1 MDSLAR
7 QRALALA
14 LDAAIVSAAVDLA
27 AVPALAA
34 AFFFFPEV
42 PLVTLGWVIFG
53 FTLLLWLCRDARGG
67 LSRKWLGLEIVDR
80 DGRNP
85 GVFRSVV
92 RNLPLLVPGW
102 NLWEAWRVA
111 RGGDRPRSLDPALGL
126 RLSTRA

>member
-1 MDSLAR
+1 MAR
-7 QRALALA
+7 QRALALV

-42 PLVTLGWVIFG
+42 PLVTLGWAIFG
-53 FTLLLWLCRDARGG
+53 STLLLWLCRDARGG

-80 DGRNP
+80 DGGAP
-85 GVFRSVV
+85 GVFRSML

-102 NLWEAWRVA
+102 NLWEIWRVA
-111 RGGDRPRSLDPALGL
+111 RRGDGPRSLDPALGL
-126 RLSTRA
+126 RLAART

>member
-1 MDSLAR
+1 MAR

-34 AFFFFPEV
+34 AFFFFPDV
-42 PLVTLGWVIFG
+42 SPVALGWAIFG
-53 FTLLLWLCRDARGG
+53 ITLLLWLCRDARGG

-80 DGRNP
+80 KGRPP
-85 GVFRSVV
+85 GLVRSVL

-102 NLWEAWRVA
+102 NLYEAWRVA
-111 RGGDRPRSLDPALGL
+111 RDGTRPRSLDRALGL
-126 RLSTRA
+126 AVIARE